1 VGVLVSLLD
10 DVLVGLLVA
19 MTGIA
24 AISVW
29 VLATSV
35 KEGDSGSAWVWAVVF
50 LGASILDAWAFWRL
64 V

>member
-1 VGVLVSLLD
+1 MRPLD
-10 DVLVGLLVA
+10 DALVVLLVT

-24 AISVW
+24 AISAW

-35 KEGDSGSAWVWAVVF
+35 KEGDSSSAWIWALVF
-50 LGASILDAWAFWRL
+50 LLASILDTWAFWRL

>member
-1 VGVLVSLLD
+1 VRVLD
-10 DVLVGLLVA
+10 DALIGLLIA

-24 AISVW
+24 AISAG

-35 KEGDSGSAWVWAVVF
+35 REGDSSSAWVWAAVF
-50 LGASILDAWAFWRL
+50 LASSIIDALAFWRL

>member
-1 VGVLVSLLD
+1 MRLLD
-10 DVLVGLLVA
+10 DALVGLLVA

-24 AISVW
+24 AISAW

-50 LGASILDAWAFWRL
+50 LGSSILDSLAFWTL